1 MAWSCSQATESAFK
15 SVEDYAAVWCE
26 WAEMEIRQ
34 KQYAQALAVMQQAIA
49 EPPRRSAKQ
58 MLTGAP
64 TDVPVKDRVHRSVKL
79 WALYIDLEV
88 HGIVTLLWHADVCG
102 NRLASFFAVCP
113 GIVGQSGY
121 HQSSVRARD

>member
-1 MAWSCSQATESAFK
+1 M
-15 SVEDYAAVWCE
+15 WCE

-34 KQYAQALAVMQQAIA
+34 KQYPQALAVMQQAVT

-64 TDVPVKDRVHRSVKL
+64 ADVPVKDRVHRSVKL

-88 HGIVTLLWHADVCG
+88 RC
-102 NRLASFFAVCP
+102 FAVCGFLWCGVSLSYP
-113 GIVGQSGY
+113 SG
-121 HQSSVRARD
+121 VTW